1 MFKKKSPIQISGKWK
16 YYPQR
21 DVDANPI
28 TIDDVMGIMAVSNQ
42 ESGSEYLKKH
52 FNFINNSLERQFV
65 SGVIAN
71 MADEADSIYEMYES
85 SPMNVDIEKIA
96 VYLAYG
102 YCFAMTENLFDIA
115 RKGLISGACRDA
127 MREFAMLMQI
137 ESGGSGDT
145 ELVLH
150 CLYRG
155 FELCRQRVP
164 IEEE

>member
-1 MFKKKSPIQISGKWK
+1 MFKKNSPTQISGKWK

-21 DVDANPI
+21 DVEANPI
-28 TIDDVMGIMAVSNQ
+28 TIDDVMGVMTVSNQ

-52 FNFINNSLERQFV
+52 FNFINTSLERQFV

-71 MADEADSIYEMYES
+71 MADEADAIYEMYES

-102 YCFAMTENLFDIA
+102 YCFAMTESLFDIA

-127 MREFAMLMQI
+127 MREFAMLTRM
-137 ESGGSGDT
+137 ESGSSDDT

-155 FELCRQRVP
+155 FEVSRIRVP
-164 IEEE
+164 IDEE

>member
-1 MFKKKSPIQISGKWK
+1 MFKKSSPIRISGKWK

-21 DVDANPI
+21 NVEDDPI
-28 TIDDVMGIMAVSNQ
+28 TVDDQVSIMGVSQ

-52 FNFINNSLERQFV
+52 LHFINTSVERQF
-65 SGVIAN
+65 IAN
-71 MADEADSIYEMYES
+71 LMQQMSEDAEKIYEVYES
-85 SPMNVDIEKIA
+85 FPMKVDFQKIS
-96 VYLAYG
+96 VFLCYG

-127 MREFAMLMQI
+127 MREFAMLDAM
-137 ESGGSGDT
+137 ENPGET

-155 FELCRQRVP
+155 FEICRERVP
-164 IEEE
+164 VEDE